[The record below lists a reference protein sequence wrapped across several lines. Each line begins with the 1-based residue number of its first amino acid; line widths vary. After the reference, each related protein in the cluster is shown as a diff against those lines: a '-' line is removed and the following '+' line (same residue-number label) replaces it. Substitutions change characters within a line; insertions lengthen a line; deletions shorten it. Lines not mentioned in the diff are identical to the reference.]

1 MVASRISISVLACA
15 IGLGGAVAGPIEDT
29 MFAAFEAICIWP
41 INKPDEIGGKLQ
53 DIGAMPLDEQTARP
67 MFLNQQPG
75 RAWLIRD
82 KNARL
87 LVTLTDD
94 GVCSVFG
101 PDASGKTVENLVGL
115 HLRTI
120 KLPADKVGAE
130 VASTF
135 AVTYPD
141 PSGGDDLHLV
151 VRAQYSDLTSTPGAA
166 LVAIPERLLA
176 KELSRLPP
184 WP

>member
-101 PDASGKTVENLVGL
+101 RTGTHKSNNRHRGL
-115 HLRTI
+115 LRPRRHRPRRRAA
-120 KLPADKVGAE
+120 KPRYELP
-130 VASTF
+130 S
-135 AVTYPD
+135 PH
-141 PSGGDDLHLV
+141 P
-151 VRAQYSDLTSTPGAA
+151 
-166 LVAIPERLLA
+166 
-176 KELSRLPP
+176 
-184 WP
+184 